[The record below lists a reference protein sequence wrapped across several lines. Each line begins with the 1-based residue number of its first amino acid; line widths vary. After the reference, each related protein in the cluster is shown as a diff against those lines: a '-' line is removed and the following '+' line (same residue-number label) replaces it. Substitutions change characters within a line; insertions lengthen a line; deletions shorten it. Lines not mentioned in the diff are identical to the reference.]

1 MNLIGPFKITIESKL
16 LYDWELQGLKTKL
29 QGLKIAQQGTYLVKC
44 YNVPTELMVNKDQ
57 NGIHLMPTGNKDL
70 QREGS

>member
-29 QGLKIAQQGTYLVKC
+29 QGLKIAQQGTY
-44 YNVPTELMVNKDQ
+44 NVPTELMVNKDQ